1 MCGRYSFAPQKKQTD
16 ADLKDKKLP
25 ADWKISFNIAPTHRA
40 LVLASDQ
47 KDCLQPMTWGL
58 IPQWSRDGQN
68 GGKNINARAE
78 GILDKPSFQD
88 PALHRHCIVPAD
100 SFYEWRTAPGRRK
113 IPYRIFLNNG
123 HLLWMAGI
131 WDEWFTPK
139 GDIIRSFSIITI
151 TPNKEMSELHT
162 RMPVMLLTEAEREAW
177 LTVPNE
183 PETVLAQLHPPPDGI
198 LDRYRVS
205 EKLNTPGV
213 DNPALHERHEEELT
227 LF

>member
-1 MCGRYSFAPQKKQTD
+1 MCGRYSFAPKKKQTD

-25 ADWKISFNIAPTHRA
+25 SDWKISFNIAPTHKA
-40 LVLASDQ
+40 LVCASDHP
-47 KDCLQPMTWGL
+47 DALMPMTWGL
-58 IPQWSRDGQN
+58 IPHWSSNGHN

-78 GILDKPSFQD
+78 SILEKPSFKVA
-88 PALHRHCIVPAD
+88 ALRQHCVVPAD

-131 WDEWFTPK
+131 WDEWHAPN
-139 GDIIRSFSIITI
+139 GDVIRSFSIVTT

-162 RMPVMLLTEAEREAW
+162 RMPVILLTEAECQEW
-177 LTVPNE
+177 LSTTHDPKAIM
-183 PETVLAQLHPPPDGI
+183 AQLRTPPDGI

-205 EKLNTPGV
+205 EKINTAGV
-213 DNPALHERHEEELT
+213 DGPALHEAQAEELT